1 MQRLTA
7 AAGRTYRR
15 GMPDGGRTRR
25 IEEWVTTAGTVAGG
39 LAALGGFVYLIGGM
53 VMWLRFKTADLP
65 ADQGVAVMSK
75 EQLFV
80 VGLRLM
86 VIPLLVTGTIA
97 ILLADRAAKE
107 RTGAG
112 PLVRRLATVATL
124 LLAALLLIWAF
135 AVAGWPTGLAMLLDA
150 VVLGGG
156 VAVAITARKRLG
168 RGDEVARKNRG
179 ATNDAAENA
188 APEKAAAASAR
199 ATNDAAAIVAADE
212 DAADEDRR
220 DQDARRVGWLAPATA
235 VAAIALVPILCFAI
249 PGLRLDDI
257 GARFAVAVGA
267 LLAMLLPAVA
277 YGAARLPRPPL
288 PVAVLVI
295 VGASELAAWSI
306 VLGAPWWAAVAIALG
321 AIAIAAV
328 AGPLARRRP
337 FGMKPPAVELSARL
351 RRILV
356 VGLCATALAAWS
368 IVLASEWWVRAA
380 IALGAIV
387 VLGTLA
393 AAVLAVR
400 QAKPRDLHPRWWWL
414 LPALAIVAVGLIVP
428 WSFASATWP
437 LGLGLVIV
445 VWLWRRARL
454 RMSDDR
460 ETERRR
466 MLRYMAAAAVVAAAV
481 VSIGRQL
488 DEPVQLL
495 HATVTFKDKTP
506 DVEGAYLNSTS
517 DVVYVGNPTAGTI
530 DVIPRDDVRQV
541 AVGPPEERAP
551 SPSLL
556 SRIVPGERRFSV
568 RPLEFWCDGERYGW
582 FEADSVCETQPFVRW
597 LREEHH
603 RDMDRLGM
611 PIRVQCPLELGEVCR
626 GWVQFRSEEDYLHGR
641 AGIPRP
647 VVPDPVRF
655 AVGGTKTREFCAT
668 LTDGQLDLL
677 SDGSGKT
684 AAPAERPRAEG
695 APEDEEPDEP
705 GIARFSVALTD
716 DAEGETVLSTSDYGL
731 LVERERM
738 RAVKRTASNCQPHLE
753 LTTEVKARKLT
764 LSVTARPRAKGIRP
778 WHVEGAVLVEAR
790 RLDESATRRHLGKP
804 KLENGGATVSSR
816 LPAGDWC
823 IYVSHRA
830 AHGIAYDRPR
840 VIEAITVGGQKRE
853 PEESTAEKQRLRC
866 LDLARRAA

>member
-1 MQRLTA
+1 
-7 AAGRTYRR
+7 
-15 GMPDGGRTRR
+15 MPDGGRARR

-112 PLVRRLATVATL
+112 PLVRRLATVAAL

-156 VAVAITARKRLG
+156 VAVAIAARQRLG
-168 RGDEVARKNRG
+168 RGDEAARED
-179 ATNDAAENA
+179 DAAANA
-188 APEKAAAASAR
+188 AAGNAAAGHAAAA
-199 ATNDAAAIVAADE
+199 N
-212 DAADEDRR
+212 DAADEAAPVEDPR
-220 DQDARRVGWLAPATA
+220 DQDARPAGWLAPATA
-235 VAAIALVPILCFAI
+235 VAAIALVFILCFAI
-249 PGLRLDDI
+249 PDLRLDDV

-267 LLAMLLPAVA
+267 LLAMLLPAVP
-277 YGAARLPRPPL
+277 YVAAPLPRPPL
-288 PVAVLVI
+288 PAAVLVI

-328 AGPLARRRP
+328 AGPLARRQP
-337 FGMKPPAVELSARL
+337 FGIKPPAVELSARL

-368 IVLASEWWVRAA
+368 IALASEWWVRAA
-380 IALGAIV
+380 VALGAIV

-393 AAVLAVR
+393 AAVFAVQ
-400 QAKPRDLHPRWWWL
+400 QAKSRDLHPRWWWL

-454 RMSDDR
+454 RTSTDR
-460 ETERRR
+460 ATERRR

-517 DVVYVGNPTAGTI
+517 DVVYIGNPTAGTI
-530 DVIPRDDVRQV
+530 EVIPRDDVRQV
-541 AVGPPEERAP
+541 AVGPPQERAP

-556 SRIVPGERRFSV
+556 SRILPGERRFSV

-582 FEADSVCETQPFVRW
+582 FEAGSVCETQPSVRW
-597 LREEHH
+597 LTEDHH

-611 PIRVQCPLELGEVCR
+611 PIRVHCPLELGEVCR

-668 LTDGQLDLL
+668 LTKGKLDLL
-677 SDGSGKT
+677 SDESGKT
-684 AAPAERPRAEG
+684 AASAERHQAED
-695 APEDEEPDEP
+695 AAEDEEPDEP

-731 LVERERM
+731 LVERARM
-738 RAVKRTASNCQPHLE
+738 RAVKRKASDCQPHLE

-764 LSVTARPRAKGIRP
+764 LSVIARPRAKGIRP

-790 RLDESATRRHLGKP
+790 RLDEPAPRRDLGEYE
-804 KLENGGATVSSR
+804 LANGGATLSSR
-816 LPAGDWC
+816 LPLGDWC
-823 IYVSHRA
+823 VYVSHRA

-853 PEESTAEKQRLRC
+853 PEESTPEEQRLHRRC
-866 LDLARRAA
+866 LGTRRGKP